1 MIKLL
6 LDKQIFASD
15 ARFCNNMRNDGY
27 TILALTWF
35 CHLKSLGS
43 MPKNHL
49 PSNNETFFCSHDG
62 QDENEKQVI
71 YLK

>member
-1 MIKLL
+1 MP
-6 LDKQIFASD
+6 DFATTCAMTAATRKILS
-15 ARFCNNMRNDGY
+15 ATH

-49 PSNNETFFCSHDG
+49 PSNNETFFVAMMDKMKMKS
-62 QDENEKQVI
+62 K
-71 YLK
+71 